1 MTADITPSRWLPVEG
16 AYNVRDLGGYRTED
30 GRMTRWRTF
39 LRADDLYKLTDAD
52 QNLLTDYGVRTVID
66 LRGSDELA
74 QLPNVLAKN
83 PNVTYLHQ
91 NMDGDDPLR
100 RDGEPDAEILSVPER
115 IRLSYS
121 RRLRLRQ
128 DAIREILSALGAKDE
143 QPTMFHCGAG
153 TDRTGVIAALLL
165 GLAGVAE
172 EMIAEDYALSADG
185 LFERYRQEGAP
196 AKLAGRLTVDA
207 VRLVS
212 APAEGMKLTLDFLNQ
227 TYGGIEQYVR
237 HVGVT
242 DRQIAGIRTA
252 LVE

>member
-128 DAIREILSALGAKDE
+128 DAIREILSALGAKSSAIVSSATLTC
-143 QPTMFHCGAG
+143 QPGSVSG
-153 TDRTGVIAALLL
+153 SSSN
-165 GLAGVAE
+165 
-172 EMIAEDYALSADG
+172 LSS
-185 LFERYRQEGAP
+185 F
-196 AKLAGRLTVDA
+196 
-207 VRLVS
+207 
-212 APAEGMKLTLDFLNQ
+212 GMP
-227 TYGGIEQYVR
+227 IC
-237 HVGVT
+237 
-242 DRQIAGIRTA
+242 TA
-252 LVE
+252 LWACLRWIVNSWRWLSFQPIEFWIATCSPQKS